1 MEVYLYGGLI
11 AIISFLFGTIYMK
24 TKYRKIRSKG
34 TGRFGIIRY
43 NSSYRHF
50 FIELEEL
57 EVAGEWTKIRI
68 IDIFQNRSSSEST
81 TTELLKNVGFNEW
94 VRTSE
99 IIWFDNN
106 SQQARERKL
115 NEILG

>member
-24 TKYRKIRSKG
+24 IKYRKIRSKG

-43 NSSYRHF
+43 SSYRNF
-50 FIELEEL
+50 FIEFEEL
-57 EVAGEWTKIRI
+57 EVAGEWTKIRV
-68 IDIFQNRSSSEST
+68 IDIYQNRSSTESS

-94 VRTSE
+94 VNTSS